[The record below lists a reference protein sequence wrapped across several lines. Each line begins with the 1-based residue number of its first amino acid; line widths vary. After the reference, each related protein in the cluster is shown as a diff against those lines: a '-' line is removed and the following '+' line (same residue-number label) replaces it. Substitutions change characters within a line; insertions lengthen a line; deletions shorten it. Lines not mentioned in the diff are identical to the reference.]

1 MESVLGAISTAST
14 ATGRPSKVTRQPAAS
29 RSSSMARV
37 FSPEEEDASWTSYLM
52 ESGPVARDG
61 LPASS
66 ERAGLRKKRTDKNI
80 CPTALPARLQRQWR
94 RHRRRSF
101 PADFRPQATRW
112 SADGGAIRQ
121 ATWCGSLRGENRVRQ
136 GCGGKDLRWS

>member
-14 ATGRPSKVTRQPAAS
+14 ATRRPSKVTRQPAVWRA
-29 RSSSMARV
+29 SSMTRV
-37 FSPEEEDASWTSYLM
+37 FSSEEDASWTSYLM
-52 ESGPVARDG
+52 AGGPLARDG

-66 ERAGLRKKRTDKNI
+66 ERAGLRKKRTDKNV
-80 CPTALPARLQRQWR
+80 CPTGLPARLQRQWR

-112 SADGGAIRQ
+112 SADGGAI
-121 ATWCGSLRGENRVRQ
+121 
-136 GCGGKDLRWS
+136 